1 MARKT
6 RSRAMRRAMNR
17 VQREREEQLQELE
30 QELHRRQRVQSQDDQ
45 VPPIA
50 EEDNPARDEQ

>member
-1 MARKT
+1 
-6 RSRAMRRAMNR
+6 MRRAMNR